1 MMTLKLDTR
10 SLQNT
15 VKKLKNVSQGTKDF
29 KPFLSELSQKMTDN
43 VNKNFDTEGSH
54 LGSKWAALKSNTV
67 MQRVR
72 LGYGTGPILQR
83 TGKLKKSTYEKEKTN
98 KKVVV
103 SNSASYYPYHQLGT
117 RKMKQRTIMQWNNKT
132 KKEAERMF
140 RDYINKIIR
149 NG

>member
-1 MMTLKLDTR
+1 MMTLKLETR

-15 VKKLKNVSQGTKDF
+15 VKKLKNVAQATKDF

-54 LGSKWAALKSNTV
+54 LGSKWARLKSNTV

-83 TGKLKKSTYEKEKTN
+83 TGKLKNSTYQKEKTS
-98 KKVVV
+98 KRVVV
-103 SNSASYYPYHQLGT
+103 SNSAHYYKYHQLGT
-117 RKMKQRTIMQWNNKT
+117 KKMVQRTVMQWNAKT
-132 KKEAERMF
+132 KKEAEKMF
-140 RDYINKIIR
+140 QEYINKIIK